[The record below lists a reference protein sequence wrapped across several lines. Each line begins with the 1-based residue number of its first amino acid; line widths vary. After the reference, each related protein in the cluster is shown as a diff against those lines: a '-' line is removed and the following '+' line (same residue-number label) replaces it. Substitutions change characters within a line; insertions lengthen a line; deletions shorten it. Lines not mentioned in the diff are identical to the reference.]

1 MVDVLNFDFQF
12 STTHV
17 ATGRPC
23 SKAHFLTCTT
33 KNIRENCHSD
43 LGLTWYL
50 WVKKAKE
57 SHKYTVIQRELGNLS
72 TTVSVIKH
80 CYIMMTIANK

>member
-50 WVKKAKE
+50 
-57 SHKYTVIQRELGNLS
+57 
-72 TTVSVIKH
+72 
-80 CYIMMTIANK
+80 